1 MRSGTIIL
9 TGFEP
14 FDNADTN
21 PSFEAVKLLPDEF
34 AGFSLLKLQLPVVFK
49 KAADMLIEEIKRV
62 APAFVISTG
71 LAAGRKAVTP
81 ELIAVNLMDA
91 RIPDNAGYK
100 PEWVR
105 ISEDSPDGLFTGLP
119 AKEITE
125 AIKNAGIPAELSF
138 SAGTFVCN
146 DLMYRVLDSTKDSG
160 LPFGF
165 IHVPEA
171 SVIDPQ
177 TASNALTEALKLMIS
192 GIVR

>member
-1 MRSGTIIL
+1 
-9 TGFEP
+9 
-14 FDNADTN
+14 
-21 PSFEAVKLLPDEF
+21 
-34 AGFSLLKLQLPVVFK
+34 
-49 KAADMLIEEIKRV
+49 MLIEEIKRV
-62 APAFVISTG
+62 DPAFVISTG

-91 RIPDNAGYK
+91 RIPDNAGNK

-105 ISEDSPDGLFTGLP
+105 ISGDSPDGLFTRLP

-177 TASNALTEALKLMIS
+177 TASTALTEALKLMIS